1 MNIQDTSKLKRHRYP
16 GRVSEAWREAHP
28 QLEQR
33 HKERRKHQDRNE
45 ITAVLR
51 FLNWNELEQ
60 VVECCGL
67 LNQCS
72 LREGVDSCAE

>member
-1 MNIQDTSKLKRHRYP
+1 MHIQDISKLKRQRYP

-33 HKERRKHQDRNE
+33 HKERRKHQDRNDRSAE
-45 ITAVLR
+45 IPQLEGTGT
-51 FLNWNELEQ
+51 NWNELEQ

-72 LREGVDSCAE
+72 YV